1 MIYKEI
7 YCPIFESL
15 VLKIRSLVLKT
26 LSEIKVSTRFMSGKR
41 VSFSLASFIYGVDKT
56 DVSYFLNKKFEI
68 NMSKSKII
76 KCFKYLLLKDT
87 DSTLLKFIF
96 FCPKECLLFEEGDK
110 SVCLK
115 LHQAVKFSSIWTVLT
130 NTLS

>member
-7 YCPIFESL
+7 YCPIFKSL
-15 VLKIRSLVLKT
+15 VLKIRPLVLKT
-26 LSEIKVSTRFMSGKR
+26 LSQIKVTTRFMSGKR
-41 VSFSLASFIYGVDKT
+41 LSFSLASFIYCVI
-56 DVSYFLNKKFEI
+56 DVSYFLNKKLEI

-96 FCPKECLLFEEGDK
+96 FFPKECLLFEEGDK